1 MAEKMDMNKV
11 ISDMDSGQMPD
22 FMKKHLRLYLE
33 SGGKEGHMWD
43 ASLAG
48 PGLGLVPTLLLTTVG
63 RKTGKKRIL
72 PLIYGKVDGNYIV
85 IGSKGGSDS
94 HAKWYL
100 NLLANPDAEIQ
111 VATEHFKVRAR
122 IAEGEER
129 AKIWN
134 HMLTVYP
141 PYADYQAR
149 TSRHIPVVVLEK
161 QG

>member
-1 MAEKMDMNKV
+1 
-11 ISDMDSGQMPD
+11 
-22 FMKKHLRLYLE
+22 
-33 SGGKEGHMWD
+33 